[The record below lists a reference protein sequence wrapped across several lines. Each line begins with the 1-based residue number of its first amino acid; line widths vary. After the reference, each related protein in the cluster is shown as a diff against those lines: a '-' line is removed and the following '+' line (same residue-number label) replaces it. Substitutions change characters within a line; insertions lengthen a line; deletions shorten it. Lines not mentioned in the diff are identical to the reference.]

1 MPKKSMEKIVWGL
14 LDKHPD
20 MTAYG
25 IAMKYGMTASCVYRH
40 KKTWEENKSKAEP
53 SVHQLTVP
61 HRYKASDI
69 RLGVV
74 GGFALGVI
82 FTITAAS
89 VAGVL

>member
-1 MPKKSMEKIVWGL
+1 MPKKSMETIVWGL

-40 KKTWEENKSKAEP
+40 KKTWEENKLKQQS
-53 SVHQLTVP
+53 TVP
-61 HRYKASDI
+61 NHYKASDI

-74 GGFALGVI
+74 GGFVLGII
-82 FTITAAS
+82 FTIAAAS